1 MPRNDGLIGVVILGG
16 EYMGAGWEWRSER
29 RLLGVAS
36 HTKKPSKFLVFFGA
50 WESLENTQNL
60 QVALD
65 WQKRFGFAIGV
76 LSHSTT

>member
-1 MPRNDGLIGVVILGG
+1 MPLSLLGRMPRNDGLVGAVILGG

-50 WESLENTQNL
+50 
-60 QVALD
+60 
-65 WQKRFGFAIGV
+65 
-76 LSHSTT
+76 

>member
-1 MPRNDGLIGVVILGG
+1 MPRNDGLVGVVILGG

-50 WESLENTQNL
+50 
-60 QVALD
+60 
-65 WQKRFGFAIGV
+65 
-76 LSHSTT
+76 